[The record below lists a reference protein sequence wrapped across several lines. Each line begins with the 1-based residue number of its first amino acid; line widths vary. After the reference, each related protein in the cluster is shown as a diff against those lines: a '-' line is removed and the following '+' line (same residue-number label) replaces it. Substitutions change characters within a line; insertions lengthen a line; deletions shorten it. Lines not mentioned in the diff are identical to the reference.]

1 MTLHIENISE
11 MQLKIYHIGGKE
23 MEILSIL
30 EELEDLVE
38 KSMSVPFTGKCMVDR
53 DEILDIIQDIRLK
66 LPDDLKQAKW
76 VLEERTRVL
85 AEAQQEADN
94 IIKGSDSKIAEMVDE
109 HEISRKAYEQAE
121 VIITNAKK
129 NAREIRLGTREYADN
144 ILNKV
149 EEILED
155 TLDVIKVNRNELK

>member
-1 MTLHIENISE
+1 
-11 MQLKIYHIGGKE
+11 
-23 MEILSIL
+23 MEILSVL
-30 EELEDLVE
+30 EALEDLVE
-38 KSMSVPFTGKCMVDR
+38 KSMAVPFTGKCMVIR

-66 LPDDLKQAKW
+66 LPDELKQANW
-76 VLEERTRVL
+76 VIEERTRIL

-94 IIKGSDSKIAEMVDE
+94 IIKSSDSRIAAMVDE

-155 TLDVIKVNRNELK
+155 TLDVIKVNRDELK

>member
-1 MTLHIENISE
+1 MVNDF
-11 MQLKIYHIGGKE
+11 MPGGKR
-23 MEILSIL
+23 MEILSLL
-30 EELEDLVE
+30 EALEDAIE
-38 KSMSVPFTGKCMVDR
+38 SGMSVPFSGKCMVDR
-53 DEILDIIQDIRLK
+53 DEVLELIQDIRLK
-66 LPDDLKQAKW
+66 LPDDIKQAKW
-76 VLEERTRVL
+76 ITKERSRIL

-94 IIKGSDSKIAEMVDE
+94 IIKNAENRIASMVDE

-144 ILNKV
+144 ILSKV

-155 TLDVIKVNRNELK
+155 TLEVIKVNRNELK

>member
-1 MTLHIENISE
+1 
-11 MQLKIYHIGGKE
+11 
-23 MEILSIL
+23 MEILSVL
-30 EELEDLVE
+30 EALEDLVE
-38 KSMSVPFTGKCMVDR
+38 RAASVPFTGKCMVSR

-66 LPDDLKQAKW
+66 LPDELKQAKW
-76 VLEERTRVL
+76 IIEERTRIL

-94 IIKGSDSKIAEMVDE
+94 IIKGSDSKIAAMVDE
-109 HEISRKAYEQAE
+109 HEICRKAYEQAE

-155 TLDVIKVNRNELK
+155 TLDVIKANRNELK

>member
-1 MTLHIENISE
+1 
-11 MQLKIYHIGGKE
+11 
-23 MEILSIL
+23 MEILSVL
-30 EELEDLVE
+30 EALEDLVE
-38 KSMSVPFTGKCMVDR
+38 KSIAVPFTGKCMVSR
-53 DEILDIIQDIRLK
+53 DEILDVIQDIRLK
-66 LPDDLKQAKW
+66 LPDELKQANW
-76 VLEERTRVL
+76 VIEERTRIL

-94 IIKGSDSKIAEMVDE
+94 IIKGSDSRIAAMVDE

-155 TLDVIKVNRNELK
+155 TLDVIKVNRDELK

>member
-1 MTLHIENISE
+1 
-11 MQLKIYHIGGKE
+11 
-23 MEILSIL
+23 
-30 EELEDLVE
+30 
-38 KSMSVPFTGKCMVDR
+38 MVGR

-66 LPDDLKQAKW
+66 LPDDIKQAKW
-76 VLEERTRVL
+76 ISEERARIF
-85 AEAQQEADN
+85 AEAQQEADEIVKN
-94 IIKGSDSKIAEMVDE
+94 AEGRIAAMVDE
-109 HEISRKAYEQAE
+109 HEICRKAYEQAE
-121 VIITNAKK
+121 IIITNAKK

>member
-1 MTLHIENISE
+1 MNNVP
-11 MQLKIYHIGGKE
+11 YIGGKG
-23 MEILSIL
+23 MEILSVL
-30 EELEDLVE
+30 EALEDLVE
-38 KSMSVPFTGKCMVDR
+38 KSIAVPFTGKCMVSR
-53 DEILDIIQDIRLK
+53 DEILDVIQDIRLK
-66 LPDDLKQAKW
+66 LPDELKQANW
-76 VLEERTRVL
+76 VIEERTRIL

-94 IIKGSDSKIAEMVDE
+94 IIKGSDSRIAAMVDE

-155 TLDVIKVNRNELK
+155 TLDVIKVNRDELK

>member
-1 MTLHIENISE
+1 
-11 MQLKIYHIGGKE
+11 
-23 MEILSIL
+23 MEILSVL
-30 EELEDLVE
+30 EALEDLIE
-38 KSMSVPFTGKCMVDR
+38 RAPSMPFTGKCMVNR

-76 VLEERTRVL
+76 VIEERSHIL

-94 IIKGSDSKIAEMVDE
+94 IIKASDSKIAAMVDE
-109 HEISRKAYEQAE
+109 HEICRKAYEQAE

-155 TLDVIKVNRNELK
+155 TLAVIKANRDELK

>member
-1 MTLHIENISE
+1 MNNVP
-11 MQLKIYHIGGKE
+11 YIGGKE
-23 MEILSIL
+23 MEILSVL
-30 EELEDLVE
+30 EALEDLVE
-38 KSMSVPFTGKCMVDR
+38 KSIAVPFTGKCMVSR
-53 DEILDIIQDIRLK
+53 DEILDVIQDIRLR
-66 LPDDLKQAKW
+66 LPDELKQANW
-76 VLEERTRVL
+76 VIEERTRIL

-94 IIKGSDSKIAEMVDE
+94 IIKGSDSRIAAMVDE

-155 TLDVIKVNRNELK
+155 TLDVIKVNRDELK

>member
-1 MTLHIENISE
+1 
-11 MQLKIYHIGGKE
+11 
-23 MEILSIL
+23 MEILSLL
-30 EELEDLVE
+30 EALEDAIE
-38 KSMSVPFTGKCMVDR
+38 SGMSVPFSGKCMVDR
-53 DEILDIIQDIRLK
+53 DEVLELIQDIRLK
-66 LPDDLKQAKW
+66 LPDDIKQAKW
-76 VLEERTRVL
+76 ITKERSRIL

-94 IIKGSDSKIAEMVDE
+94 IIKNAENRIASMVDE

-144 ILNKV
+144 ILSKV

-155 TLDVIKVNRNELK
+155 TLEVIKVNRNELK

>member
-1 MTLHIENISE
+1 
-11 MQLKIYHIGGKE
+11 
-23 MEILSIL
+23 MEILSVL
-30 EELEDLVE
+30 EALEDAVE
-38 KSMSVPFTGKCMVDR
+38 SGVSVPFTGKCMVNR

-76 VLEERTRVL
+76 VSEERTRIL
-85 AEAQQEADN
+85 SEAQQEADN
-94 IIKGSDSKIAEMVDE
+94 IIKGAEGRIASMVDE

-155 TLDVIKVNRNELK
+155 TLEVIKVNRNELK

>member
-1 MTLHIENISE
+1 
-11 MQLKIYHIGGKE
+11 
-23 MEILSIL
+23 MEILTVL
-30 EELEDLVE
+30 EALEDLVE
-38 KSMSVPFTGKCMVDR
+38 RAVSVPFTGKCMVSR

-66 LPDDLKQAKW
+66 LPDDIKQAKW
-76 VLEERTRVL
+76 ISEERTRIL
-85 AEAQQEADN
+85 AEAQQEADE
-94 IIKGSDSKIAEMVDE
+94 IIKSAESRIAAMVDE
-109 HEISRKAYEQAE
+109 HEICRKAYEQAE
-121 VIITNAKK
+121 IIITNAKK

>member
-1 MTLHIENISE
+1 
-11 MQLKIYHIGGKE
+11 
-23 MEILSIL
+23 MEILAVL
-30 EELEDLVE
+30 ETLEDAIERAISL
-38 KSMSVPFTGKCMVDR
+38 PFTGKCLVNR
-53 DEILDIIQDIRLK
+53 EEILELIQDIRLK

-76 VLEERTRVL
+76 VSEERSRIL

-94 IIKGSDSKIAEMVDE
+94 IINGAEGKIAAMVDE
-109 HEISRKAYEQAE
+109 HEICRKAYEQAE

-155 TLDVIKVNRNELK
+155 TLDVIKVNRSELK

>member
-1 MTLHIENISE
+1 
-11 MQLKIYHIGGKE
+11 
-23 MEILSIL
+23 MEILSLL
-30 EELEDLVE
+30 EALEDAIEGGV
-38 KSMSVPFTGKCMVDR
+38 SVPFSGKCMVDR
-53 DEILDIIQDIRLK
+53 GEILEIIQDIRLK
-66 LPDDLKQAKW
+66 LPDDIKQAKW
-76 VLEERTRVL
+76 VSKERARIL

-94 IIKGSDSKIAEMVDE
+94 IIKNAESRIAAMVDE

-144 ILNKV
+144 ILSKV

-155 TLDVIKVNRNELK
+155 TLEVIKANRNELK